1 MRYGVGPFP
10 PRVGLWQGGLNLR
23 VPSLFRDMRSETKPW
38 LLVVFEGILKRLRLK
53 TRIAVSSHA
62 NCPWLSSIWTALRPA
77 LSTSESLELAHVRFR
92 GAQRAI
98 ATLSPIAAIPKS
110 LNIRGGVVVPLSQS
124 QTYAVF
130 HLRTSQSP
138 VVSGTNRFWLGS
150 TWRASKEERSEGY
163 TVKSQNTSSKLLS
176 SCAIISCSFFS
187 FSCKSTPGKDS
198 RLPN

>member
-1 MRYGVGPFP
+1 MR
-10 PRVGLWQGGLNLR
+10 Q
-23 VPSLFRDMRSETKPW
+23 
-38 LLVVFEGILKRLRLK
+38 RLR
-53 TRIAVSSHA
+53 TRIAVPQHA
-62 NCPWLSSIWTALRPA
+62 NLSLTLKHQICPPVSKAGPCMFQACTKGHC
-77 LSTSESLELAHVRFR
+77 TSHFNPP
-92 GAQRAI
+92 
-98 ATLSPIAAIPKS
+98 PILTPFSES

-130 HLRTSQSP
+130 HLRTSQST

-150 TWRASKEERSEGY
+150 TVRVNREERRGGY
-163 TVKSQNTSSKLLS
+163 TVKSQNISSKLFS